1 MAIGKFTAED
11 YVLQVKA
18 MGGDNF
24 TRDKITGEIGR
35 GQIKV
40 MPDIVIGAG
49 TGTDG
54 GIHALP
60 GMKLMQ

>member
-1 MAIGKFTAED
+1 
-11 YVLQVKA
+11 

-40 MPDIVIGAG
+40 MHDIVIGAG
-49 TGTDG
+49 TGKDG
-54 GIHALP
+54 GHSWFTWNEINAMMVTKI
-60 GMKLMQ
+60 G

>member
-1 MAIGKFTAED
+1 
-11 YVLQVKA
+11 

-40 MPDIVIGAG
+40 MPDIVTSAG

-54 GIHALP
+54 GIHGLP
-60 GMKLMQ
+60 GIKLMQ